1 MQKIWNKIFVDYIA
15 CYEAIKTLEK
25 NHLMDDEEVLV
36 YKANLLKDIIETI
49 MSEVEE

>member
-1 MQKIWNKIFVDYIA
+1 MSEVWKRTFKDYIA

-36 YKANLLKDIIETI
+36 YKANLLKNIIETFK
-49 MSEVEE
+49 SEVEE